1 MITIQGNTRPHA
13 AMLRAQG
20 CVWDAIGR
28 YWIAPS
34 VEIATKI
41 TSPSWGRRSAKDLR
55 VVTVQGDRPAR
66 IDAICNEGGEG
77 YGSPRNE
84 GNYRDRTPYYK
95 GNDQSE

>member
-77 YGSPRNE
+77 YHN
-84 GNYRDRTPYYK
+84 
-95 GNDQSE
+95 

>member
-55 VVTVQGDRPAR
+55 VVTVQDGVAFV
-66 IDAICNEGGEG
+66 
-77 YGSPRNE
+77 
-84 GNYRDRTPYYK
+84 
-95 GNDQSE
+95 Q